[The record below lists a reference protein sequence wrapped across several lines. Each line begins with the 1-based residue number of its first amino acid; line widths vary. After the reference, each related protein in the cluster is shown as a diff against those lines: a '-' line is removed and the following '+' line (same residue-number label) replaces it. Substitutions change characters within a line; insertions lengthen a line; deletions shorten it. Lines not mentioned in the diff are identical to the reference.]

1 MLIKNFLSA
10 LFFYLV
16 IKPLS
21 LLPLP
26 ILYGFSSGLFYIT
39 YYLFPYRKKVVLE
52 NLKFAFPD
60 LSQNDR
66 NAIAK
71 KFFRHF
77 IDLLIETIKVFSISE
92 DEFKQRV
99 KVANPDFAKPFEE
112 KNQSIIIMAGHTAN
126 WEWLALQFHQMGD
139 WKGMGIYKQLSN
151 KYFDKL
157 MVESRGRFGIELCST
172 KNVSNYFETH
182 HNERIAYGFLADQNP
197 RDKNNAYWIDFFGVK
212 VPWAMGA
219 EKYAR
224 QYNMPV
230 LYGDSIK
237 ISRGYYKLEYSLI
250 TNNPSELAEGE
261 ITKLFVKKLE
271 ESILKDKPSW
281 LWTHKRWKHAERK

>member
-1 MLIKNFLSA
+1 
-10 LFFYLV
+10 
-16 IKPLS
+16 
-21 LLPLP
+21 
-26 ILYGFSSGLFYIT
+26 
-39 YYLFPYRKKVVLE
+39 
-52 NLKFAFPD
+52 
-60 LSQNDR
+60 
-66 NAIAK
+66 
-71 KFFRHF
+71 
-77 IDLLIETIKVFSISE
+77 
-92 DEFKQRV
+92 
-99 KVANPDFAKPFEE
+99 
-112 KNQSIIIMAGHTAN
+112 
-126 WEWLALQFHQMGD
+126 MGD

-182 HNERIAYGFLADQNP
+182 KDERIAYGFLADQNP
-197 RDKNNAYWIDFFGVK
+197 RDKNNAYWIDFFGVH

-237 ISRGYYKLEYSLI
+237 IKRGYYKLEYSLI

-261 ITKLFVKKLE
+261 ITKLFAKKLE

>member
-1 MLIKNFLSA
+1 
-10 LFFYLV
+10 
-16 IKPLS
+16 
-21 LLPLP
+21 
-26 ILYGFSSGLFYIT
+26 
-39 YYLFPYRKKVVLE
+39 
-52 NLKFAFPD
+52 
-60 LSQNDR
+60 
-66 NAIAK
+66 
-71 KFFRHF
+71 
-77 IDLLIETIKVFSISE
+77 
-92 DEFKQRV
+92 
-99 KVANPDFAKPFEE
+99 
-112 KNQSIIIMAGHTAN
+112 MAGHTAN

-182 HNERIAYGFLADQNP
+182 KNERIAYGFLADQNP
-197 RDKNNAYWIDFFGVK
+197 RDKNNAFWIDFFGVN
-212 VPWAMGA
+212 VPWVMGA

-250 TNNPSELAEGE
+250 TNTPNDLPEGE
-261 ITKLFVKKLE
+261 ITRIFAEKLE
-271 ESILKDKPSW
+271 QSILKDKPSW

>member
-1 MLIKNFLSA
+1 MVLKKFFSI
-10 LFFYLV
+10 LFFYSF

-26 ILYGFSSGLFYIT
+26 VLYAFSNGLFYIT
-39 YYLFPYRKKVVLE
+39 YYLFPYRKKVVLD
-52 NLKFAFPD
+52 NIKIAFPN
-60 LSQNDR
+60 LSQEER

-71 KFFRHF
+71 KFFQHF
-77 IDLLIETIKVFSISE
+77 IDLLIETIKVFSISAL
-92 DEFKQRV
+92 EFKRRV
-99 KVANPDFAKPFEE
+99 KVANPDFAKQYEE

-172 KNVSNYFETH
+172 KNVSTYFETH
-182 HNERIAYGFLADQNP
+182 SNERIAYGFLADQNP
-197 RDKNNAYWIDFFGVK
+197 RDKTSAYWIDFFGVN

-237 ISRGYYKLEYSLI
+237 IKRGYYKLEYSLI
-250 TNNPSELAEGE
+250 TNNPSALAEGE
-261 ITKLFVKKLE
+261 ITKIFAKKLE